1 METHENDYD
10 RIAVQ
15 IDAAMAVFIGNA
27 HEYRLEGSD
36 SLTMTKDGFIIG
48 VIRLQRLRDW
58 VEGLAE
64 SRKVEDQVRTATNDT

>member
-10 RIAVQ
+10 RIAQ
-15 IDAAMAVFIGNA
+15 AIDEAMAAFTGNA

-36 SLTMTKDGFIIG
+36 SLTMTKDGFITG

-58 VEGLAE
+58 VEGLAV
-64 SRKVEDQVRTATNDT
+64 SSHHYKDST